1 MNARSRD
8 FIGRRAELRMLD
20 DALTQCA
27 RGQIRFVLVKADA
40 GMGKTTLVRMFSDRA
55 RRTGVHVL
63 LAECAREDASR
74 PFGPLLNLPAG
85 PLAAVAER
93 ALKPAAT
100 ASERDQMFAAIA
112 ERLREM
118 ASTRPVVMILEDA
131 HWSDE
136 DTLRLLPY
144 LGRRAA
150 DSALLVMLTFRDSAE
165 RSAALT
171 RTIVELRRRDG
182 IEIELPPL
190 TSSQTVLLARSV
202 LAASGRVDSELRSYI
217 VDHSGGNPLFVEE
230 LTRGLVQRG
239 WIVCTDEVWH
249 PARSLADATV
259 PTSVAASVRASLAL
273 MARETR
279 TILASAA
286 VIGERFT
293 FDVLLGVTLV
303 WRDALVAALR
313 AGIDAELIEE
323 RPVDGPTYAFRHAL
337 FRDALLDGLIGPERQ
352 DLHRRVAVLLETNVT
367 PADRQSL
374 SEELAHHFDAAGEA
388 DAAVRYHLEAARV
401 RGMARQSWPTGFSA
415 NANVASH
422 LERALALAPTDHPR
436 RAEMLRVYAWAQDDR
451 DRRLSLIEQS
461 RAQAQAAGDQRGV
474 ALSTVMAGVWISMR
488 GDRSGLA
495 RIREGISMLEAL
507 GPTIDL
513 AEASFQLA
521 RLAMLDGDAD
531 AVALS
536 ERAVEL
542 ARTHDE
548 PELLANALV
557 TLGPAQVAAGDIN
570 GIEATRAGIAVARDH
585 RTTAVLPRAL
595 INLVNCVADSG
606 GSDYEIAEADHA
618 YSLAVPLSGDHLG
631 RAFLEGRWDEALE
644 MADELLAFEGTDPGT
659 ELVRAY
665 IDVARRGPAGFV
677 DDIVRAHAEIEGM
690 LLWRG
695 TSLATE
701 ALYLCGDYRAA
712 LDAARYVARSME
724 RGVRLAENQ
733 GAAVTALAAAVALD
747 DPPAIDEWLERCAS
761 QRPLE
766 PQTAEARRAYA
777 RGERALRMGDT
788 DQALDAFTES
798 AAGFNR
804 PVQSLLARTLP
815 RLRRVDLLARN
826 DPDAAQRELATVM
839 SMWRAV
845 DANWYL
851 GHLREWSRELGLRG
865 WTGGVRRGP
874 RPTRRELEVARL
886 VALGL
891 TNKEIG
897 VQLRIAERTAETH
910 VQRIVT
916 KLDLRSRSQLAAW
929 MAGGRGTT
937 KLHS

>member
-1 MNARSRD
+1 
-8 FIGRRAELRMLD
+8 MLD

-40 GMGKTTLVRMFSDRA
+40 GMGKSTLVRMFSDRA
-55 RRTGVHVL
+55 RRTGAHVL
-63 LAECAREDASR
+63 VAECAPEDASR
-74 PFGPLLNLPAG
+74 PFGPLLDLPGG

-93 ALKPAAT
+93 APKPAANP
-100 ASERDQMFAAIA
+100 AERDRMFAAIVG
-112 ERLREM
+112 RLREM
-118 ASTRPVVMILEDA
+118 ASTRPVVMNLEDA

-136 DTLRLLPY
+136 DTLRLLSY

-150 DSALLVMLTFRDSAE
+150 DSALLVTLTFRDSAE
-165 RSAALT
+165 RSAALA

-190 TSSQTVLLARSV
+190 TPSQTGLLARSV
-202 LAASGRVDSELRSYI
+202 LGVSGRLDSELRSYV

-259 PTSVAASVRASLAL
+259 PTSVAASVRARLAL
-273 MARETR
+273 MASDTR

-293 FDVLLGVTLV
+293 FDVLLGVTEAS
-303 WRDALVAALR
+303 RDALVAALR

-352 DLHRRVAVLLETNVT
+352 DLHHRVALLLETKAT
-367 PADRQSL
+367 LADLPSL

-388 DAAVRYHLEAARV
+388 DAAVRYHLEAAGV
-401 RGMARQSWPTGFSA
+401 RGMASQSWPTGFSA
-415 NANVASH
+415 NASVASH
-422 LERALALAPTDHPR
+422 LERALALAPSDHPR

-461 RAQAQAAGDQRGV
+461 RAHAQAAGDPRGV

-488 GDRSGLA
+488 GGRAGLA
-495 RIREGISMLEAL
+495 RIREGISMLDAF

-536 ERAVEL
+536 ERALEL
-542 ARTHDE
+542 ARMHDE

-557 TLGPAQVAAGDIN
+557 TLGPAQVAAGDID
-570 GIEATRAGIAVARDH
+570 GIDTTRAGIALARDH
-585 RTTAVLPRAL
+585 MATAVLPRAL
-595 INLVNCVADSG
+595 INLVNCVADAG
-606 GSDYEIAEADHA
+606 GSDDEIAEADRA
-618 YSLAVPLSGDHLG
+618 YSLAAPLSGDHLG
-631 RAFLEGRWDEALE
+631 RAFSEGRWDEALE
-644 MADELLAFEGTDPGT
+644 MADELLVLESSDPGT
-659 ELVRAY
+659 VLLRAY
-665 IDVARRGPAGFV
+665 IDVARRGPAGLV
-677 DDIVRAHAEIEGM
+677 KDVVAAHAEVEGT

-701 ALYLCGDYRAA
+701 VLYLCGDHRSA
-712 LDAARYVARSME
+712 LETARYVARSMD

-733 GAAVTALAAAVALD
+733 GAAVAALAAAVALD
-747 DPPAIDEWLERCAS
+747 DPVASDEWLVRCAS
-761 QRPLE
+761 RRTLE
-766 PQTAEARRAYA
+766 PRTAEARRAYA
-777 RGERALRMGDT
+777 RGERALRVGDAAE
-788 DQALDAFTES
+788 ALDAFTES

-804 PVQSLLARTLP
+804 PRQSLLARTLP
-815 RLRRVDLLARN
+815 RLRRVELLARN
-826 DPDAAQRELATVM
+826 NPDAAQRELATVM

-845 DANWYL
+845 DAKWYL
-851 GHLREWSRELGLRG
+851 GRLREWSSDLGLRG
-865 WTGGVRRGP
+865 WTGGLRRGR
-874 RPTRRELEVARL
+874 RPTGRELEVARL

-897 VQLRIAERTAETH
+897 VQLGIAERTAETH

-929 MAGGRGTT
+929 MAGARGTT